1 MDTYEIGSLDIDSPN
16 PGALISQDL
25 EMRDQERELR
35 ADESGRNEAQ
45 ADLIYVDT
53 GSRTGDTA

>member
-1 MDTYEIGSLDIDSPN
+1 MDTYEIGSLDTDSPN

-25 EMRDQERELR
+25 EMRNQGELR

-45 ADLIYVDT
+45 ADPICVDT